1 MTNYDDNKNNS
12 GQYLQ
17 IICLEMQKILN
28 IPAKIQTNSC
38 LSLDQVIQILISP
51 TLTPLILDLNPIIH
65 SESKSK
71 KKCNLEK
78 SKTNFSAK
86 LALQELLRV
95 LTKLFFKVL
104 NFVTKFKIKKS
115 LVVLLTFL
123 KIQFSM
129 DSGFH
134 LRGLTALFIFSGHS
148 VIQEL
153 LLLQIHKNLHGELQ
167 IVPIYPPCQMKQK

>member
-1 MTNYDDNKNNS
+1 MKMIYSCISQIFLRNSWRNLARLILSSLKWQLGWKYRENGNLKKKSRKCKCTIFSFFFRNHIIIVLKIPTRFDLTSWTMVQMKNKYVSKIMTNYDDNKNNS

-71 KKCNLEK
+71 N
-78 SKTNFSAK
+78 
-86 LALQELLRV
+86 
-95 LTKLFFKVL
+95 KV
-104 NFVTKFKIKKS
+104 
-115 LVVLLTFL
+115 
-123 KIQFSM
+123 QF
-129 DSGFH
+129 GK
-134 LRGLTALFIFSGHS
+134 
-148 VIQEL
+148 V
-153 LLLQIHKNLHGELQ
+153 
-167 IVPIYPPCQMKQK
+167 

>member
-1 MTNYDDNKNNS
+1 MHYFFFFFFRNHIIIVLKIPTRFDLTSWTMVQMKNKYVSKIMTHYDDNKNNS

-86 LALQELLRV
+86 LAL
-95 LTKLFFKVL
+95 
-104 NFVTKFKIKKS
+104 
-115 LVVLLTFL
+115 
-123 KIQFSM
+123 
-129 DSGFH
+129 
-134 LRGLTALFIFSGHS
+134 
-148 VIQEL
+148 
-153 LLLQIHKNLHGELQ
+153 
-167 IVPIYPPCQMKQK
+167 